1 MSSPHLSP
9 EIHGTKFGKITVTV
23 DLERGDCIIHAPGK
37 GLVGQEVPTRKR
49 FNSLDEI
56 RGAYGIQLQLAQTAP
71 EKHPNAGDMARA
83 LEFAG
88 KKLKDHQDRS
98 RKHA

>member
-1 MSSPHLSP
+1 MTSPHLSP
-9 EIHGTKFGKITVTV
+9 ETHGTTFGKITVTV
-23 DLERGDCIIHAPGK
+23 DVERGDCIIHAPGK

-56 RGAYGIQLQLAQTAP
+56 RGAYGIQLQLARTAP
-71 EKHPNAGDMARA
+71 GKHPNARDMARA

-88 KKLKDHQDRS
+88 KALNDHQEAKRQ
-98 RKHA
+98 